1 MKKTGLYIL
10 LLTALCL
17 CACSIQKDNGKKIR
31 DISSTVIDTE
41 DVPEEL
47 KAQIEEKK
55 TKDFRITYADKGD
68 LYIVRGYGKKNT
80 SGYSV
85 EVTDCYETEKTI
97 CIVTNLLGPGKGEEI
112 AKKATYPY
120 VVIKMKYIDKYVVFK

>member
-10 LLTALCL
+10 LLAMLCL
-17 CACSIQKDNGKKIR
+17 CACSIQKDNGRKLK
-31 DISSTVIDTE
+31 DITFTVVDTE
-41 DVPEEL
+41 EVPEEL
-47 KAQIEEKK
+47 KARIEKRK
-55 TKDFRITYADKGD
+55 SKDFQITYADKSD

-97 CIVTNLLGPGKGEEI
+97 CIASNLLGPGKGEEI
-112 AKKATYPY
+112 AKKPTYPY
-120 VVIKMKYIDKYVVFK
+120 VVIKMKYIDKHVVFK